1 MLRANSLRFSR
12 LLAGSIGPRSR
23 CSLRCRFCVRIRS
36 GSAFASRAS
45 IKQPAGPGERA
56 GKKSPSARAAP
67 NPSPQSSPSTQSGY
81 YGLQLGLTNG
91 CQAGQFVDTRLKVLR
106 LEDGRRTDEVGAHER
121 GCALQ
126 LRITDVGI
134 RQFPFA
140 GVPPFEPLVTR
151 RIAQR
156 RAKQTLCLCIVLVAD
171 NRQVQR
177 LSPDFQIREQRARRR
192 QAKDYRNGGQIAHF
206 LLAHFLLMRIPPVVE
221 EQVRSASRQHVL
233 LALWV
238 RLEGAVRRYFCG
250 EETSPLG
257 VSEAFFR
264 KFHRR
269 FGVAQPLSVTCGA
282 VQRLVR
288 ALHVH
293 GDAAERCSHVILSL
307 GET

>member
-23 CSLRCRFCVRIRS
+23 CSLRCRFCVRIRN
-36 GSAFASRAS
+36 GSAFSSRAS
-45 IKQPAGPGERA
+45 IRQTAGPVERA
-56 GKKSPSARAAP
+56 GKKSPSARAAS
-67 NPSPQSSPSTQSGY
+67 NSSPQSSSSTESGY
-81 YGLQLGLTNG
+81 YGLRLGLTNG
-91 CQAGQFVDTRLKVLR
+91 LQAGQFVDTRLQVLR

-171 NRQVQR
+171 NRQFQR

-192 QAKDYRNGGQIAHF
+192 QAKDYPNGGQIAHCF
-206 LLAHFLLMRIPPVVE
+206 LADFL
-221 EQVRSASRQHVL
+221 
-233 LALWV
+233 
-238 RLEGAVRRYFCG
+238 
-250 EETSPLG
+250 
-257 VSEAFFR
+257 
-264 KFHRR
+264 
-269 FGVAQPLSVTCGA
+269 
-282 VQRLVR
+282 
-288 ALHVH
+288 
-293 GDAAERCSHVILSL
+293 VILIPGL
-307 GET
+307 VGGP